1 MYDKSLIISIFK
13 NISWSLEQIT
23 KRFQH
28 IQSSEDFL
36 KDDTGLE
43 KLDSICMQL
52 INIGE
57 ALKEIDKLTTGSIL
71 ASYPDIDWKKAKGM
85 RDIITHHYF
94 DIDEETVFT
103 VCKER
108 IPEIKQTVQKMWSTD
123 PLRPYQIFSPGSLY
137 NEKGGNVH
145 VKITD

>member
-1 MYDKSLIISIFK
+1 MPCVPESNVTLIMYDKDLILSISK
-13 NISWSLEQIT
+13 NIDWSLEQIL
-23 KRFQH
+23 KRFRS

-57 ALKEIDKLTTGSIL
+57 ALKEIDKLTDGDL
-71 ASYPDIDWKKAKGM
+71 LLHYPDIDWKKAKGM

-94 DIDEETVFT
+94 DIDAETVFV
-103 VCKER
+103 VCK
-108 IPEIKQTVQKMWSTD
+108 
-123 PLRPYQIFSPGSLY
+123 
-137 NEKGGNVH
+137 
-145 VKITD
+145 

>member
-1 MYDKSLIISIFK
+1 MYDKDLIRSILK
-13 NISWSLEQIT
+13 NVAWSLDQII
-23 KRFQH
+23 KRFQS

-52 INIGE
+52 INTGE
-57 ALKEIDKLTTGSIL
+57 ALKEIDKLTGGSL
-71 ASYPDIDWKKAKGM
+71 LLNYPDIDWKKAKGL

-94 DIDEETVFT
+94 DIDAETVFI

-108 IPEIKQTVQKMWSTD
+108 IPKMKKVIHQIKND
-123 PLRPYQIFSPGSLY
+123 LER
-137 NEKGGNVH
+137 
-145 VKITD
+145 